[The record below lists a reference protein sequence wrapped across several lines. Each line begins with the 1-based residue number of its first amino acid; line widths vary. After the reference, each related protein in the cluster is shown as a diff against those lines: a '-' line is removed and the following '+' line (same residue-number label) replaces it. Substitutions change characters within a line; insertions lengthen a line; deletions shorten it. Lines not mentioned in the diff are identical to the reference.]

1 MLRQNKT
8 EEVDPETRKAMN
20 RLARHK
26 MILRLYQDILIDLTI
41 CELEGWDKMEY
52 INELSDLIN
61 SFRRK

>member
-1 MLRQNKT
+1 
-8 EEVDPETRKAMN
+8 VDPETRKAMN

-26 MILRLYQDILIDLTI
+26 MILKLYQDILIDLTI

-61 SFRRK
+61 SFRRE

>member
-1 MLRQNKT
+1 MLRQSKT

-26 MILRLYQDILIDLTI
+26 MILKLYHDILIDLTI
-41 CELEGWDKMEY
+41 CEIEGWDKMEY